1 MGKVLQIFCDTP
13 KTSVYNV
20 KELNSSFATAS
31 IDVMYT
37 GGNRNGSDFSRES
50 VLAALPTMYNVP
62 IVCNYDPESR
72 EIGGHDYEVVADE
85 NGKISLRN
93 LTVPCGVVTEHTQFS
108 FQNKKDEDGVEHE
121 YLVADNVILWKRQDV
136 YDYIVNECEGNVPH
150 SMEINVL
157 DGAKNEETGLYSVK
171 SFEFTALCLLGTATP
186 CFEGSKLS
194 TYSYSDMKS
203 EMAEMMSELQKCYSM
218 IASADAVDNTTTTTE
233 EGGDKMSDEIK
244 QIVEEFGYDVNNL
257 EFSIEGM
264 TAEEVRAKFE
274 AMKAEA
280 DTTTDEG
287 ASTDAGTDAGEN
299 TSDDQANFELTRN
312 LRDWLGSAVAAE
324 KATYEWG
331 EEYER
336 YWLKDFDEAKSE
348 VYVEDKVEGWRLYA
362 FSYKLDN
369 DTVVIDWES
378 KKRMKFAIV
387 EFNEGDTESESGAAN
402 MFSALSDAVCNATAE
417 RDAKAAELEEMTAKF
432 TAAEEELATLRQF
445 KADVEAKEISEKIA
459 DVFSRFTDLSGNE
472 MFEAL
477 RSETESGSMTID
489 PSALEEKCFAIRGR
503 IGTQANFSLDQ
514 KSVKINLEREDASNS
529 NDTPYGGIVE
539 KYSNMYE

>member
-1 MGKVLQIFCDTP
+1 
-13 KTSVYNV
+13 
-20 KELNSSFATAS
+20 
-31 IDVMYT
+31 
-37 GGNRNGSDFSRES
+37 
-50 VLAALPTMYNVP
+50 
-62 IVCNYDPESR
+62 
-72 EIGGHDYEVVADE
+72 
-85 NGKISLRN
+85 
-93 LTVPCGVVTEHTQFS
+93 
-108 FQNKKDEDGVEHE
+108 
-121 YLVADNVILWKRQDV
+121 
-136 YDYIVNECEGNVPH
+136 
-150 SMEINVL
+150 
-157 DGAKNEETGLYSVK
+157 
-171 SFEFTALCLLGTATP
+171 
-186 CFEGSKLS
+186 
-194 TYSYSDMKS
+194 
-203 EMAEMMSELQKCYSM
+203 
-218 IASADAVDNTTTTTE
+218 
-233 EGGDKMSDEIK
+233 
-244 QIVEEFGYDVNNL
+244 
-257 EFSIEGM
+257 M

-287 ASTDAGTDAGEN
+287 ASTDASTDAGEN
-299 TSDDQANFELTRN
+299 TSDNQANFELTRN

-348 VYVEDKVEGWRLYA
+348 VYVEDRVEGWRLYA